1 MKCPMC
7 DGEGSFQD
15 DVLWKGI
22 GGGPTEDCEFC
33 LGNGEVSFRRRCLW
47 FFECEI
53 PEFIRITKHKWVMWR
68 ISLIRKDR
76 I

>member
-22 GGGPTEDCEFC
+22 GGDHSDDCIYQKLWKKTQPTE
-33 LGNGEVSFRRRCLW
+33 V
-47 FFECEI
+47 
-53 PEFIRITKHKWVMWR
+53 K
-68 ISLIRKDR
+68 
-76 I
+76 